1 MVWLGFEPGTS
12 GFGVRL
18 ANHLAIGE
26 HTNGVMIVRT
36 YWKTHQS
43 EKVGLNVKIVF
54 PKYFEN
60 DYNYQI
66 FSYQKGT
73 SPLKKEPR
81 RWRTNSLDLMVN
93 EFCWSKG

>member
-1 MVWLGFEPGTS
+1 MVWLGIEPGAS
-12 GFGVRL
+12 WFGVRL

-26 HTNGVMIVRT
+26 HTNDVMIVRT

-43 EKVGLNVKIVF
+43 EKVGLMSKSFFRNISKTITIIEF
-54 PKYFEN
+54 FIP
-60 DYNYQI
+60 
-66 FSYQKGT
+66 KGT

-81 RWRTNSLDLMVN
+81 RWRTNSLDLKVN